1 MSKDIL
7 QLQKTGEEIFKSQ
20 PKCPVDLVILTYGA
34 YVSKLLREVDDND
47 PQVVNQQLDQ
57 LFQWI
62 QQNQRINI
70 KDIGLLFQNHVQ

>member
-57 LFQWI
+57 LGYNMGCRMIDEFYA
-62 QQNQRINI
+62 R
-70 KDIGLLFQNHVQ
+70 